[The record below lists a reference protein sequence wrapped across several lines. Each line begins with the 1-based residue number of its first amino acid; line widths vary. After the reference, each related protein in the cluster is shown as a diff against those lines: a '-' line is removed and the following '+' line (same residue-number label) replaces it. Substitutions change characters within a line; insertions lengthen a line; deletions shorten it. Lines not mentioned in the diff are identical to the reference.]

1 MIFMCLL
8 APFNVQNFKKSLEWI
23 RSSKNALEFRVQNG
37 PFTPTRYLFWKTVK
51 FYVPFGSIYCDKVFE
66 KILE

>member
-37 PFTPTRYLFWKTVK
+37 PFTPTRYF
-51 FYVPFGSIYCDKVFE
+51 FE
-66 KILE
+66 KPLSFMYLLGLFIVINFLKKS